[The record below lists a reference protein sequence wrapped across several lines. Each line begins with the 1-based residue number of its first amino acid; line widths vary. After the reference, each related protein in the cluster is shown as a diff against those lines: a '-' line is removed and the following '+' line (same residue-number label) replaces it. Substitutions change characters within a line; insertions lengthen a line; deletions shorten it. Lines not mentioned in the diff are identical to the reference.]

1 MKRVSLLSLGVLA
14 LLLILAGCSS
24 HSNDG
29 VVAGSNAPVPDNAT
43 VKLIQDAIN
52 ADPALKGASIT
63 VKVENNRLTLM
74 GTVQSTA
81 QSEQAMMDA
90 SKVQTNNNLPIGAYN
105 MLTIQG
111 R

>member
-1 MKRVSLLSLGVLA
+1 MCLDPDWYRTLFGRSRRIANLDLCPPV
-14 LLLILAGCSS
+14 
-24 HSNDG
+24 DT
-29 VVAGSNAPVPDNAT
+29 GSAPVPDNAT
-43 VKLIQDAIN
+43 VKLIQDSIN

>member
-1 MKRVSLLSLGVLA
+1 MRIKSIISLCGLA
-14 LLLILAGCSS
+14 GLILLAGCSS
-24 HSNDG
+24 HNNDG
-29 VVAGSNAPVPDNAT
+29 VVAGSSAPVPDNAT
-43 VKLIQDAIN
+43 VKLIQDSIN

>member
-1 MKRVSLLSLGVLA
+1 MRIKSIIPLCGLA
-14 LLLILAGCSS
+14 GLILLAGCSS
-24 HSNDG
+24 HSNNG